1 MRMPG
6 LDDLS
11 RARSPV
17 KIDAAAKQV
26 VREIIARRNRSEH
39 FTDVRRFGTHV
50 RNLIETSMHLLS
62 QSVL

>member
-1 MRMPG
+1 MPG

-26 VREIIARRNRSEH
+26 VREIIAPRNRPEH
-39 FTDVRRFGTHV
+39 FANVRRFGTHG
-50 RNLIETSMHLLS
+50 RNLIEPSTRLLS